1 MKQKKLGLIIMV
13 LAAITFGLGAIL
25 MKLLLDSTG
34 LFPGHIAVW
43 RFAITAPLIWL
54 VYLVRGSSDRLVP
67 EHPWRFLG
75 LGVVFSLASFSALFA
90 LERLPSSLY
99 VIILYIYPS
108 MVSVYSLVTGRTV
121 PKLLWIGLPLTF
133 IGLVL
138 TAYDFNATVAIDFVG
153 FLITLFNAFAVA
165 AYMILS
171 EKVFNGVSER
181 LLGTNWVMTG
191 AMIFGLL
198 MIPVFG
204 VRFPETARGWAL
216 LLSLGIF
223 GTLIPILAMNI
234 SLQLLGAA
242 RGSVIVTLQP
252 VTTILI
258 STLFLGETLSLQQWL
273 GGALVI
279 VAILLLHLSA
289 DRKGRKEP
297 VSGHA

>member
-1 MKQKKLGLIIMV
+1 MKQRKLGLIIMV
-13 LAAITFGLGAIL
+13 LAAIMFGFGAIL
-25 MKLLLDSTG
+25 MKLLLDLTELS
-34 LFPGHIAVW
+34 PGHVAVW

-54 VYLVRGSSDRLVP
+54 VYLARGTSSRLVP
-67 EHPWRFLG
+67 DRPWRFIGLG
-75 LGVVFSLASFSALFA
+75 LVFSLASFSALFA

-99 VIILYIYPS
+99 VIILFVYPS
-108 MVSVYSLVTGRTV
+108 LVSLYSLVTGRTV
-121 PKLLWIGLPLTF
+121 PKLLWIGLPLSF
-133 IGLVL
+133 VGLVL
-138 TAYDFNATVAIDFVG
+138 TAFDFGATVTIDFVG
-153 FLITLFNAFAVA
+153 FLITLVNAFAVA
-165 AYMILS
+165 SYMILS
-171 EKVFNGVSER
+171 EKVFNKVPER

-198 MIPVFG
+198 MIPIFG
-204 VRFPETARGWAL
+204 IHFPQTTRGWVL

-223 GTLIPILAMNI
+223 GTLIPILSMNI

-279 VAILLLHLSA
+279 AAIVLLQLSS
-289 DRKGRKEP
+289 DRKGRKET